1 METRGRE
8 RVWATD
14 HASLQG
20 TSVLKVEAVD
30 RDKGIN
36 DRVTYRISSKNGG
49 GPRLGL
55 GQGKGQ
61 GFCQSHWKPPLLL
74 PLARLHKARLV

>member
-1 METRGRE
+1 MLGTRGEILSGDKRQ
-8 RVWATD
+8 RKGLYD

-36 DRVTYRISSKNGG
+36 DRVTYSISSENEGG
-49 GPRLGL
+49 LSLGL
-55 GQGKGQ
+55 GQGKG
-61 GFCQSHWKPPLLL
+61 
-74 PLARLHKARLV
+74 

>member
-1 METRGRE
+1 MGDGE

-30 RDKGIN
+30 RDKGVN
-36 DRVTYRISSKNGG
+36 DRVTYIISSENKGG
-49 GPRLGL
+49 SRLGM
-55 GQGKGQ
+55 GSEKG
-61 GFCQSHWKPPLLL
+61 
-74 PLARLHKARLV
+74 